1 MSFSQV
7 NKRIGS
13 VTIPLVLIRT
23 KSALDIGCHELRLSH
38 RSPTSGRGRLR
49 DIPCSCP
56 LAARALSEPLFSNRL
71 LASANLNDR
80 ALLEPHFEAVDL
92 PLRTQ
97 LEIRNKR
104 ISHAYFLES
113 GLASV
118 VAKGAKDSSIE
129 VGIIGREGM
138 TALTVVMG
146 GERAP
151 HDTFIQVAGKG
162 HRVPAD
168 CLSHVLE
175 CSASLRRLLLRFA
188 HAFFVQTTYTA
199 LSNGRS
205 KIDER
210 LARWLLMAHDR
221 LNGEDVPLTQEF
233 LALMLGVHRPGVT
246 GAIKILTAAGLIEHK
261 RGSIKVLDRR
271 RLEAASNGAYGLAE
285 AELEK
290 LFDDRE

>member
-1 MSFSQV
+1 MS
-7 NKRIGS
+7 K
-13 VTIPLVLIRT
+13 P
-23 KSALDIGCHELRLSH
+23 H
-38 RSPTSGRGRLR
+38 P
-49 DIPCSCP
+49 
-56 LAARALSEPLFSNRL
+56 FSNRL
-71 LASANLNDR
+71 LASAKLADR
-80 ALLEPHFEAVDL
+80 ALLEPHLESVDL

-97 LEIRNKR
+97 LENRNKR
-104 ISHAYFLES
+104 ISHAYFLEN

-129 VGIIGREGM
+129 VGIIGFEGM

-151 HDTFIQVAGKG
+151 HDTFMQVAGKG

-168 CLSHVLE
+168 DLRDVLDR
-175 CSASLRRLLLRFA
+175 SASLRRLLLRFA

-221 LNGEDVPLTQEF
+221 LNGDDVPLTQEF

-246 GAIKILTAAGLIEHK
+246 AAIRTLAAAGLIEPK

-271 RLEAASNGAYGLAE
+271 RLKAASNGAYGPAE
-285 AELEK
+285 AELDK
-290 LFDDRE
+290 LFDASERPAKRRADVP